1 MIISSQKEFEGIVDI
16 YRLDTQGHVEEVM
29 IRCVDDTRYIPLL
42 TSVGESLIF
51 HLNQQ
56 VHIKGYIL
64 GNDFNNNPI
73 VRIEE
78 LIFD

>member
-1 MIISSQKEFEGIVDI
+1 MITIQKEFEGIVDI
-16 YRLDTQGHVEEVM
+16 YTLDTRGQVEEAM
-29 IRCVDDTRYIPLL
+29 IRCIDNTQYIPLL
-42 TSVGESLIF
+42 TCVGESLIF

-56 VHIKGYIL
+56 VHVKGHIL

-78 LIFD
+78 LVFS

>member
-1 MIISSQKEFEGIVDI
+1 MINSQKEFEGIVDI
-16 YRLDTQGHVEEVM
+16 YALDTRGQVEEVM
-29 IRCVDDTRYIPLL
+29 IRCIDNTRYIPLL
-42 TSVGESLIF
+42 TCVGESLIYY
-51 HLNQQ
+51 LNQQ

-78 LIFD
+78 LDFD

>member
-1 MIISSQKEFEGIVDI
+1 MTNSQKEFEGIVDI
-16 YRLDTQGHVEEVM
+16 YTLDTQGQVEEVM
-29 IRCVDDTRYIPLL
+29 IRCIDNTRYIPLL
-42 TSVGESLIF
+42 TCVGESLIT

-56 VHIKGYIL
+56 VHVRGFIL

-78 LIFD
+78 LVFG